1 MDYNKLVHGEAL
13 SKAKFKHP
21 SREFG
26 IMPFW
31 FWNGEMSYDEMEYQL
46 KEYYDK
52 GIPGL
57 YIHAR
62 FGINDH
68 VPYLGE
74 DWFDRVKFTIEK
86 AQEIGLQVWVY
97 DEYNWPSGTAGKE
110 VMEKNPELTNVYLEL
125 VEGDLPG
132 QFFTFME
139 GTDSRYNDLEES
151 EPVYACAMKLDDM
164 ANGNFEYVDLMPSLS
179 FDKVITWEA
188 PKGPWKL
195 FYFIERKANWYS
207 DVLNPETTKKFLEYT
222 HERYKASIGQSFSE
236 DIKGFYTDEPAM
248 HYFEV
253 GRDNFIIPWS
263 KKMFKIFKEHNGY
276 DLKKHLPK
284 LFYDIGGDTEQV
296 RYDFWSCL
304 TKQYEETYYKTI
316 ADWCEEND
324 VVFTGHLL
332 YEESLRM
339 HARTGGNLFHHL
351 RHLDMTGVDHLY
363 PRIGTRDMP
372 NEHVAL
378 KIASS
383 AAHQNGSVRLLCES
397 MGGAYWDCTME
408 RMKWIAD
415 WEYVLGVNL
424 FNPHGYHY
432 TIEGERKRDWP
443 PSQFYHHTWWK
454 QYKLFNDYMTR
465 LGYTLSG
472 GDHVAKVAILYPMN
486 SIWATY
492 TPQAHNKIGD
502 TIENDFNYMTDRL
515 LRLHIDFDYID
526 EDILRD
532 CEIKDGKLC
541 IQGEK
546 YEMLML
552 PPCTHIKSTTLDI
565 MEKFVAAGGKLGGDA
580 LLPYHC
586 VEGQCDD
593 MEGRLEKLFGKN
605 PLALKQEFL
614 QSDDKELSLTVN
626 NHGSGKV
633 VFVSGQGFAKCD
645 GMETLK
651 EQMLACIE
659 PEIEI
664 DSEEVFYLH
673 RVKDGR
679 DLFFLI
685 NPVEQGA
692 DIQVTFTGEYQPE
705 IWDLES
711 GEIHK
716 VLVYNVADGKTT
728 LSLTMQPYGSY
739 MLSIHDAPA
748 HIHGISS
755 DIQITDIEDVMPSK
769 ASISS
774 YSDKVDGRV
783 EGIGRLSEDGKLVLA
798 VGDKEKELT
807 IPAQKSLEVI
817 KFKDE
822 FDFTVNAPNALLTDE
837 WKMMYDDGTVDVS
850 KISQP
855 DYDFSA
861 WYDMRMG
868 AWEMQLPEE
877 RDDNTYPVDLWYV
890 TSFNAQYIPDDLK
903 LMIDGFKG
911 SGYELYI
918 NGRRMT
924 KEPVRSF
931 LDAQIKEVPIT
942 DYVVLGENT
951 VAIKLTVTKKSDGMV
966 DLLKIIGDFGIKE
979 VDGREVISDP
989 VRSVRFGDW
998 VQQGLPHFSGTGS
1011 YTQTITLD
1019 EETCKKA
1026 LFLKAEL
1033 GTDVLEVYVNG
1044 SLVKTCLWKPYEAD
1058 ISDYVKPG
1066 ENEICLKVVN
1076 TLINLLEGT
1085 RNASGLFDATIVPF
1099 DRYEIYF

>member
-1 MDYNKLVHGEAL
+1 MDYNKLVNGEVL
-13 SKAKFKHP
+13 SKEKFLNP

-46 KEYYDK
+46 REYYDK

-68 VPYLGE
+68 VPYLGD

-86 AQEIGLQVWVY
+86 ANEIGLQVWVY

-110 VMEKNPELTNVYLEL
+110 VMKKHPELTNVYLEL

-151 EPVYACAMKLDDM
+151 EPVYACAMKLEDM
-164 ANGNFEYVDLMPSLS
+164 AVGKFEYIDLMPSLS

-195 FYFIERKANWYS
+195 FYFIERKANWYA
-207 DVLNPETTKKFLEYT
+207 DVLNPETTKKFIEYT
-222 HERYKASIGQSFSE
+222 HERYKASIGEGFSK

-284 LFYDIGGDTEQV
+284 LFYDLKGDTEQV

-304 TKQYEETYYKTI
+304 TKQYEKTYFKEI
-316 ADWCEEND
+316 GDWCEKND
-324 VVFTGHLL
+324 VIFTGHLL

-363 PRIGTRDMP
+363 PRIGTKEMP

-383 AAHQNGSVRLLCES
+383 AAHQNGSTRLLCES

-415 WEYVLGVNL
+415 WEYVLGVNI

-432 TIEGERKRDWP
+432 SIEGERKRDWP
-443 PSQFYHHTWWK
+443 PSQFYHHTWWE
-454 QYKLFNDYMTR
+454 QYKLFNSYMTR

-472 GDHVAKVAILYPMN
+472 GRHVAKVAILYPMN

-532 CEIKDGKLC
+532 CKIIDGKLC
-541 IQGEK
+541 IKDEE

-565 MEKFVAAGGKLGGDA
+565 MEEFVKAGGRLGGDA
-580 LLPYHC
+580 LLPYC
-586 VEGQCDD
+586 CIEGECND
-593 MEGRLEKLFGKN
+593 LEDRITKLFGKN
-605 PLALKQEFL
+605 PSKLLEEFL
-614 QSDDKELSLTVN
+614 NSTDKGLDITSTD
-626 NHGSGKV
+626 HGNGKV
-633 VFVSGQGFAKCD
+633 VFVSGQGFSVND
-645 GMETLK
+645 GIDVLK
-651 EQMLACIE
+651 EQMLSLIT

-664 DSEEVFYLH
+664 DNENVFYLH
-673 RVKDGR
+673 RIKDER
-679 DLFFLI
+679 DFFFLI
-685 NPVEQGA
+685 NPVDKGA
-692 DIQVTFTGEYQPE
+692 EITVTIAGEYTPE
-705 IWDLES
+705 LWNLMDGSID
-711 GEIHK
+711 K
-716 VLVYNVADGKTT
+716 VKVYQVSEGKTIFK
-728 LSLTMQPYGSY
+728 LMMQPFGSY
-739 MLSIHDAPA
+739 MVSVHEPEEALHVTY
-748 HIHGISS
+748 S
-755 DIQITDIEDVMPSK
+755 DIQITEVT
-769 ASISS
+769 
-774 YSDKVDGRV
+774 DK
-783 EGIGRLSEDGKLVLA
+783 EINGIGRLNFNGQVKVINHGKDSIYDVPSKNCL
-798 VGDKEKELT
+798 EKIRL
-807 IPAQKSLEVI
+807 S
-817 KFKDE
+817 DS
-822 FDFTVNAPNALLTDE
+822 FDFCVNAPNTLLINK
-837 WKMMYDDGTVDVS
+837 WKMKIADSKAITKEILSEISSTDYAFDG
-850 KISQP
+850 
-855 DYDFSA
+855 
-861 WYDMRMG
+861 WNDMVMG
-868 AWEMQLPEE
+868 AWEMQLLEE
-877 RDDNTYPVDLWYV
+877 RDDNTYPVDLLYV
-890 TSFNAQYIPDDLK
+890 GSFEAVYIPKDIK

-911 SGYELYI
+911 SKYELYI
-918 NGRRMT
+918 NGKLMEET
-924 KEPVRSF
+924 PIRSF
-931 LDAQIKEVPIT
+931 LDAEIKEVPLFN
-942 DYVVLGENT
+942 YVDKGVNT
-951 VAIKLTVTKKSDGMV
+951 VLVKLTVTKKSDGIV
-966 DLLKIIGDFGIKE
+966 DLLKIIGDFGIIEVNGKE
-979 VDGREVISDP
+979 IISEP
-989 VRSVRFGDW
+989 VRKLTFGDW
-998 VQQGLPHFSGTGS
+998 TKQGLPYFSGTGT
-1011 YTQTITLD
+1011 YTNKLILS
-1019 EETCKKA
+1019 EEQCEKA
-1026 LFLKAEL
+1026 LILEAEL
-1033 GTDVLEVYVNG
+1033 GTDVLEVYVND
-1044 SLVKTCLWKPYEAD
+1044 SYVATCLWNPYTVD
-1058 ISDYVKPG
+1058 ISSFVKPG
-1066 ENEICLKVVN
+1066 ENIVTLKVVN
-1076 TLINLLEGT
+1076 TIINLLEGT
-1085 RNASGLFDATIVPF
+1085 RNASGLMNAYIVPM
-1099 DRYEIYF
+1099 DRYKILL